1 MNTNLVRDSEQ
12 AVKQSRCCTFL
23 VADKCF
29 AFNSDLVIEVLQ
41 KGVMNNVPLASPA
54 IAGLLNLRG
63 RIVLAI
69 DLRTFLEFPPASS
82 GIKKINIIVDIKNE
96 WYCFLVDQ
104 LLDVTA
110 YNSHQLTPPSNALPD
125 VITGV
130 LPTTNNLIHFLSPE
144 KILKRLLETKTRTL
158 SVG

>member
-1 MNTNLVRDSEQ
+1 MNADSTKKPEQ

-23 VADKCF
+23 IADKCF
-29 AFNSDLVIEVLQ
+29 AFDSDLVIEVLQ
-41 KGVMNNVPLASPA
+41 KGVINKVPLASPA
-54 IAGLLNLRG
+54 ISGLLNLRG
-63 RIVLAI
+63 RIVPVI
-69 DLRTFLEFPPASS
+69 DLRTFLNFSPVSPS
-82 GIKKINIIVDIKNE
+82 IQQINIIVDIRNE

-110 YNSHQLTPPSNALPD
+110 YDSHQITPPSNALLD

-130 LPTTNNLIHFLSPE
+130 LPTISHLIHFLSPE
-144 KILKRLLETKTRTL
+144 KILKRLLEIKTRTL

>member
-1 MNTNLVRDSEQ
+1 MNTNSARNSEQ

-23 VADKCF
+23 VDDKCF

-41 KGVMNNVPLASPA
+41 KGIINNVPLASPA
-54 IAGLLNLRG
+54 ITGLLNLRG
-63 RIVLAI
+63 RIVPVI

-82 GIKKINIIVDIKNE
+82 IIQQINIIVDIRNE

-110 YNSHQLTPPSNALPD
+110 YNSHHVTLPSNALSD

-130 LPTTNNLIHFLSPE
+130 LPSTNRLIHFLSPE
-144 KILKRLLETKTRTL
+144 KILKHLLETRTKTL
-158 SVG
+158 SFG